1 MIVEQYGLRYIRV
14 TEHDIELIR
23 YWRNKDFIRDTM
35 QFKEYITHEMQRQ
48 WFQKINNKYN
58 YYFIIEADNQKIG
71 LLNYKDPAPNTK
83 SAEGGIFIW
92 EQDYWGTPIPVLASL
107 TMLECMYEILNLD
120 DNSIV
125 TVAKNNKRSL
135 IFNKMLGYEIYDA
148 YKDDLFY
155 KLILTKERYL
165 NKTCA
170 LKKAAALYCKGN
182 TQIKITAEQ
191 SDLLSD
197 VLNNYM
203 KKTTFREKS

>member
-48 WFQKINNKYN
+48 WFQKINDKYN

-107 TMLECMYEILNLD
+107 TMLECMYEVLNLG
-120 DNSIV
+120 DNSVI
-125 TVAKNNKRSL
+125 TVAKNNQRAL
-135 IFNKMLGYEIYDA
+135 TFNKILGYEIYEE
-148 YKDDLFY
+148 YKDNLFY
-155 KLILTKERYL
+155 KLILTKERYFE
-165 NKTCA
+165 KTSK

-182 TQIKITAEQ
+182 TQIKIIASE
-191 SDLLSD
+191 SNLLSTD
-197 VLNNYM
+197 LNNYIR
-203 KKTTFREKS
+203 KTKP